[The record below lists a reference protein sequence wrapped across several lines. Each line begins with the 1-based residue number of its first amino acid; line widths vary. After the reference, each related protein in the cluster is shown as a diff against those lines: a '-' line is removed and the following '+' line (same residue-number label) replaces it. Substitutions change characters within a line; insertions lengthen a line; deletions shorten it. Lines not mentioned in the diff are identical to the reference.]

1 MPGCPPGNAHS
12 SAARDAGNRRTAD
25 AEPARQ
31 GAGPPFAVEST
42 AARVRAAYASPVR
55 VWRRTRSMV
64 SSPETATRVA
74 AAEALR
80 GLQFV
85 QHDRESRA
93 EQADLV
99 DQPVAAVAAGDHWV
113 TDDRVLTVRL
123 GQRVMGSPV
132 AGRRVAQ
139 PGVWN
144 GPACFE
150 ASFGAACPR
159 RPGAAAELASGL
171 GAFGEGGPSARR
183 SAVRPEPDRY
193 RHSPRVH
200 PSRVMYP
207 GRCRRWSAGVSS
219 KVSDRTHAANWEV
232 PP

>member
-1 MPGCPPGNAHS
+1 MIRPALGARQGPQLVASMPGCPPGNAHS
-12 SAARDAGNRRTAD
+12 SAARDAGNRRTPG

-42 AARVRAAYASPVR
+42 AARVRAATAPPVR
-55 VWRRTRSMV
+55 VWRRTRSVV
-64 SSPETATRVA
+64 SSQVTATRVA
-74 AAEALR
+74 AAALR

-99 DQPVAAVAAGDHWV
+99 YQPAAAVSAGDHWV

-132 AGRRVAQ
+132 AGRRVTQ

-150 ASFGAACPR
+150 ASFDAACSR

-171 GAFGEGGPSARR
+171 EAFGEGGPVPDGRR
-183 SAVRPEPDRY
+183 
-193 RHSPRVH
+193 
-200 PSRVMYP
+200 
-207 GRCRRWSAGVSS
+207 
-219 KVSDRTHAANWEV
+219 
-232 PP
+232 